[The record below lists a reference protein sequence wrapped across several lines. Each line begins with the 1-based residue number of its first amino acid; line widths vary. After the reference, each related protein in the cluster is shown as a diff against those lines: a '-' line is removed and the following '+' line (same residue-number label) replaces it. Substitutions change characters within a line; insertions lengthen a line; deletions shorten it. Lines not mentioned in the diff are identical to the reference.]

1 VGDKKMCKKN
11 VKANN
16 SLKPELRPKGLWAEL
31 VGGGARAVG
40 VREKWAWQG
49 RVAVSCY

>member
-31 VGGGARAVG
+31 VGVEGAREALAKSGSGGAG
-40 VREKWAWQG
+40 WQ
-49 RVAVSCY
+49 